1 MDPFYSQLPPDDAME
16 IEQIARLMYEV
27 RVARD
32 EMLARLGAADA
43 AQALDR
49 IRRGELP
56 EHPSYEH
63 YLSARILTDLG
74 TQVRAD
80 LAARIEESQG
90 R

>member
-1 MDPFYSQLPPDDAME
+1 MDPIYSTIPPEDAME

-27 RVARD
+27 RAARD

-43 AQALDR
+43 PQALDC

-74 TQVRAD
+74 IQVRAD

>member
-1 MDPFYSQLPPDDAME
+1 MDPIYSTIPPEDAME
-16 IEQIARLMYEV
+16 LEQIARLLYEV
-27 RVARD
+27 RAARD
-32 EMLARLGAADA
+32 DTPHRLGAADA
-43 AQALDR
+43 PQALDC

-74 TQVRAD
+74 IQVRAD

>member
-1 MDPFYSQLPPDDAME
+1 MDPIYSTMPPEDALE

-27 RVARD
+27 RTARD
-32 EMLARLGAADA
+32 NLLAGLGAADPE
-43 AQALDR
+43 QALAR
-49 IRRGELP
+49 ISKGELA
-56 EHPSYEH
+56 EHPAYEH

-74 TQVRAD
+74 TQLRAD